1 MARSVG
7 ISTSL
12 APGPTR
18 RDGSGWPGVAVE
30 RRPRETVSWRFSN
43 PGEMPEFCDPFR
55 GRPEILVVAF
65 RGSRRLDRPATF
77 WHAYGLR
84 SRAFGFSPRL
94 NGFTRF
100 GCGAMGQRRPTLGG
114 WRAGTAMPYLGWMA
128 RWDSDALPLGG
139 WRAGT
144 ALIVRQDGSIFLP
157 IPSDE
162 RYEIIPF
169 RSLRRV
175 ASRVNGHR
183 RSTCYSHVAVSR
195 ASRTV

>member
-1 MARSVG
+1 MARSVC

-77 WHAYGLR
+77 WQASGLR

-94 NGFTRF
+94 NRFTRF
-100 GCGAMGQRRPTLGG
+100 GCGALGQRRPTFGG
-114 WRAGTAMPYLGWMA
+114 MA

-139 WRAGT
+139 VGLGRRRQRSSVPVLLASMRVEPSACGVAQPGVPNKWRQAMPVWCRFACSEAG
-144 ALIVRQDGSIFLP
+144 APAR
-157 IPSDE
+157 
-162 RYEIIPF
+162 
-169 RSLRRV
+169 LR
-175 ASRVNGHR
+175 
-183 RSTCYSHVAVSR
+183 
-195 ASRTV
+195 